1 METTKTD
8 KKCPLPQSSTPRTDE
23 AVERWRQGKVN
34 LIEEMAKM
42 EIELYGLR
50 DQLEVAMWCLD
61 KARHREQKH
70 IGRWIKPTHNKQD
83 EAKDIQNPK

>member
-8 KKCPLPQSSTPRTDE
+8 EKRPYLPSSTPRTDE

-61 KARHREQKH
+61 KARHREQKY
-70 IGRWIKPTHNKQD
+70 IGQWIKPTHNKQD
-83 EAKDIQNPK
+83 EAKDIQDPN